1 MRTLHFLPTFRQ
13 LEADALLAEQEDRS
27 HVRAAALD
35 PPFDRPERLSDLASV
50 APPQVT
56 PLHALW
62 RLLDQHYLKPLFGG
76 RVSRAGGR
84 LTLSTGVLTEVFI
97 TDDD

>member
-1 MRTLHFLPTFRQ
+1 MQQPQQSLWRKQLSLWRKLFAPKLRTLHFLPTFRQ

-62 RLLDQHYLKPLFGG
+62 RMLDQHGQ
-76 RVSRAGGR
+76 R
-84 LTLSTGVLTEVFI
+84 
-97 TDDD
+97 